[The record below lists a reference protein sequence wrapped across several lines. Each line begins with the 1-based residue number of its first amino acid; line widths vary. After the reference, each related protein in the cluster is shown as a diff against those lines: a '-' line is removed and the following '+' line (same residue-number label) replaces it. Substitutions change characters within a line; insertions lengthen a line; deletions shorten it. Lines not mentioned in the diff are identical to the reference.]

1 MAQVSVIKGAVSR
14 VSKAPIVVGSG
25 GNVSGGLIT
34 SFLIG
39 TTPAQM
45 YGLSMLNDG
54 DQVEAAGTMKDGV
67 MHAITLRNNTT
78 GVVHSQ
84 NSTKNANLLRWA
96 VLGLFL
102 YSIWA
107 GGAVFILMLP
117 LLIFAAWF
125 VLRSTSPIKKAN
137 KLLGV

>member
-1 MAQVSVIKGAVSR
+1 MARVSLVKGTVSR
-14 VSKAPIVVGSG
+14 VTKAPFVTGTG
-25 GNVSGGLIT
+25 GNTSAGLIT

-39 TTPAQM
+39 M
-45 YGLSMLNDG
+45 YGLSMINDG
-54 DQVEAAGTMKDGV
+54 DQVEAAGKMKDGV
-67 MHAITLRNNTT
+67 MRAITLRNNTT
-78 GVVHSQ
+78 GIVHSQ

-102 YSIWA
+102 YSLWA

-117 LLIFAAWF
+117 LVIFAAWF
-125 VLRSTSPIKKAN
+125 VLRSTSPIRKAN